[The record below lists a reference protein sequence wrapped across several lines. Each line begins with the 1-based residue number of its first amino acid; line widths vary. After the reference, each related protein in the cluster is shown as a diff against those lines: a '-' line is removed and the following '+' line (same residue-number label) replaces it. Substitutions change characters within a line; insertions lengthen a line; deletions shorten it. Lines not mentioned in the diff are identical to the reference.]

1 MAKPKRGSEWL
12 TASEHK
18 YGLTHGK
25 HGNFFVKGGMPPAPE
40 RKPPEPLSAADKAK
54 VAVHANNLKTHAP
67 EFYEFVKEAIK
78 EGMADGLRAVRVKVK
93 TK

>member
-25 HGNFFVKGGMPPAPE
+25 HGHFFVKGGMPPAPE
-40 RKPPEPLSAADKAK
+40 RKPLEPLSAGDKAK
-54 VAVHANNLKTHAP
+54 LKVHLDNLKKYMP
-67 EFYEFVKEAIK
+67 EVVDIAKELIA
-78 EGMADGLRAVRVKVK
+78 EGMMPQRNIRVKVN